1 MSPLQ
6 TCSSC
11 WVRCHSKRE
20 GKNRLRASTGWP
32 GVWGQHRCCVMS
44 PVIAATVFVGEP
56 GLCEAGV
63 WWEAQQG
70 CLLCRQ
76 GGDHQVWIPAVKK
89 RHKFRSE
96 IPENGSISVGP
107 VYFHSHHCRQVGAR
121 SWRRCTVVAGSP
133 GCSEAPCRDPPCPGV
148 ICFQGRGWNIWEA
161 DRLGR
166 SVSMPPSRSAPPCNV
181 GRPCRSWCRTGWR
194 GPRPRCPGR
203 CLKRKRRLRV
213 METQTDASCIAPAL
227 MSGPLM
233 QQMFISIVVTED
245 ARLQPWYRYLLL

>member
-20 GKNRLRASTGWP
+20 GKNRLSASTGWP
-32 GVWGQHRCCVMS
+32 GVWGQRRCCVMS

-56 GLCEAGV
+56 GLFEAGV

-76 GGDHQVWIPAVKK
+76 GGDHQVWIPD
-89 RHKFRSE
+89 
-96 IPENGSISVGP
+96 
-107 VYFHSHHCRQVGAR
+107 HCRQVGAR
-121 SWRRCTVVAGSP
+121 SWRRCTVVAGGP
-133 GCSEAPCRDPPCPGV
+133 GCSEAPCWDPPCPGV

-166 SVSMPPSRSAPPCNV
+166 SVSMPPSRSALPCNV

-203 CLKRKRRLRV
+203 CLERGGIHLTCLEVRGRSLNGA
-213 METQTDASCIAPAL
+213 TDEGGQKDESEEDKIKE
-227 MSGPLM
+227 
-233 QQMFISIVVTED
+233 IKTESKVHQCPF
-245 ARLQPWYRYLLL
+245 ANRLLLEITLWPEEP